1 MTPAHR
7 RRAVRRLLLSSLR
20 GRGRQLRGLAGWSVV
35 EALPAYLSGRL
46 VAQAL
51 DEGFLAGRSGTGVA
65 WLGLLGV
72 SLAVGAWGT
81 RQTYQRLAG
90 LVEPFRDELVTLA
103 VTGALRRSTVPG
115 APTAT
120 AGVARVTHHV
130 EIVREAYAGA
140 LMVVQGFLVTA
151 VSALLGLLT
160 LVPAAMVLVLPPL
173 LVALTVFVGALT
185 QMAARQRAS
194 ILAEE
199 RIAESATIVVGGLR
213 DVVACGAEE
222 TAYSAV
228 GAHIEDQA
236 RATTDLA
243 RFTAVR
249 TVAIA
254 IGGLLPLFLLL
265 VAAPR
270 LLDNGATTGAVLGA
284 LTYVLRGVYPALQT
298 LVSELGDTGLWLFVT
313 LGRIVEAI
321 EDPNQHR
328 PSEAGAPPDDL
339 VPPPET
345 LALNGHDGR
354 HDVRL
359 RGVTFRYG
367 PWAEPVIRDL
377 DLVIPTGDHL
387 VVVGPSGV
395 GKSTLVGLIAGL
407 LRPET
412 GDVSIG
418 GVAVDGDGQ
427 PARARRRVLIPQ
439 EAYVFAGTLGENL
452 TYLRDD
458 AAPSEVDDAV
468 DLLGARALVE
478 RLGGPQAILHP
489 SSLSAGE
496 RQLITLVRAYL
507 SPARLVV
514 LDEATC
520 HLDPAAEVR
529 VERAFAR
536 RPGTLLVV
544 AHRISSA
551 LRARRVLVLDGTEA
565 RLGSHQE
572 LLASSNLYRDLVG
585 HWV

>member
-418 GVAVDGDGQ
+418 GVAVDDDDR
-427 PARARRRVLIPQ
+427 PARARCRVLIPQ

>member
-51 DEGFLAGRSGTGVA
+51 DDGFLAGRSGTGVA

-160 LVPAAMVLVLPPL
+160 LVPAALVLVLPPL
-173 LVALTVFVGALT
+173 LVALTMFVGALT

-194 ILAEE
+194 ILAGE
-199 RIAESATIVVGGLR
+199 RIAEAATIVVGGLR

-284 LTYVLRGVYPALQT
+284 LTYVLRGVYPALQI

-321 EDPNQHR
+321 EEPEQHR

-345 LALNGHDGR
+345 LALNGHHGR

-418 GVAVDGDGQ
+418 GVAVDDADR

-458 AAPSEVDDAV
+458 AAPSEVDDAI

-551 LRARRVLVLDGTEA
+551 LRARRVLVLDGTETH
-565 RLGSHQE
+565 LGSHEE
-572 LLASSNLYRDLVG
+572 LLASSTLYRDLVG

>member
-140 LMVVQGFLVTA
+140 LMVVQGFLVIA

-160 LVPAAMVLVLPPL
+160 LVPAALVLVLPPL
-173 LVALTVFVGALT
+173 LVALTMFVGALT

-199 RIAESATIVVGGLR
+199 RIAEAATIVVGGLR

-249 TVAIA
+249 TAAIA

-270 LLDNGATTGAVLGA
+270 LLDNGATTGAMLGA
-284 LTYVLRGVYPALQT
+284 LTYVLRGVYPALQI

-321 EDPNQHR
+321 EEPEQHR

-418 GVAVDGDGQ
+418 GVAVDGDDR

-458 AAPSEVDDAV
+458 AAPSEVDDAI

-551 LRARRVLVLDGTEA
+551 LRARRVLVLDGTETH
-565 RLGSHQE
+565 LGSHEE
-572 LLASSNLYRDLVG
+572 LLASSTLYRDLVG